1 MHILKRLIRWVLIGT
16 VVIMT
21 SAFLVSALN
30 PRNDEGISIFG
41 VSAYV
46 VVSDSM
52 VPKFA
57 AGDVI
62 IIQAV
67 DSEDLSVGDVITF
80 RSRDPNTFGEIIS
93 HEIYDIVFNNIDETL
108 SFITR
113 GINLGT
119 IDATPVLS
127 TEIIGKL
134 IFSIPRIGIV
144 VNFARSTIGFI
155 SLFVIPMTIL
165 IGFEIF
171 RFLKQY
177 QLYLKE
183 KILNGLPTG
192 TTQGLPETKDNAIKD
207 LEEQIKRMKEENE
220 RLKKG
225 K

>member
-1 MHILKRLIRWVLIGT
+1 MRGLKKLMRWLLAGLVF
-16 VVIMT
+16 IMA
-21 SAFLVSALN
+21 SALLLSALN
-30 PRNDEGISIFG
+30 PRNDEGISVFG

-62 IIQAV
+62 IIQEVPAETLV
-67 DSEDLSVGDVITF
+67 IGDVITF

-93 HEIYDIVFNNIDETL
+93 HEIYEIVINNTDGAL
-108 SFITR
+108 NFITR

-119 IDATPVLS
+119 IDTTPVIS

-134 IFSIPRIGIV
+134 VFSIPLLGLG
-144 VNFARSTIGFI
+144 VNFARSTLGFI
-155 SLFVIPMTIL
+155 VLFILPMTLL

-183 KILNGLPTG
+183 KILNAMPT
-192 TTQGLPETKDNAIKD
+192 TVQPTSSEANPSTIKD
-207 LEEQIKRMKEENE
+207 LEEEIKRMKEENE
-220 RLKKG
+220 RLKKR
-225 K
+225 

>member
-1 MHILKRLIRWVLIGT
+1 MHILKRLIKWVLIGL
-16 VVIMT
+16 VLIMT
-21 SAFLVSALN
+21 SALLVSALN
-30 PRNDEGISIFG
+30 PRNDEGISVFG

-52 VPKFA
+52 VPKFS
-57 AGDVI
+57 AGDII

-93 HEIYDIVFNNIDETL
+93 HEIYEIVFNNDDGTL

-119 IDATPVLS
+119 IDATAVLS

-134 IFSIPRIGIV
+134 VWSIPRLGVV

-155 SLFVIPMTIL
+155 SLFIIPMTLL

-183 KILNGLPTG
+183 KILNGLPTR
-192 TTQGLPETKDNAIKD
+192 TAQGVPEAKENTIKD
-207 LEEQIKRMKEENE
+207 LEEEIRRIKEENE
-220 RLKKG
+220 RLKKD